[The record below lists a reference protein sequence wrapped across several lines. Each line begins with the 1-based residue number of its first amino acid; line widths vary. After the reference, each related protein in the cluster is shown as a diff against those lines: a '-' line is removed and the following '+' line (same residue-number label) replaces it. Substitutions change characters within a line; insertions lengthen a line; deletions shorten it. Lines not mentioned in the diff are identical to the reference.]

1 MRYKSKLISHQARC
15 MSLAL
20 FYRPTWT
27 LLSKCNQC
35 DYASSYKS
43 TLRRHLKT
51 HSGEKAKL
59 SHQAGCMSFLLSNL
73 DSVGQGASL
82 PFFSCPTHLTKVHV
96 FLPLFPC
103 TLHYICLHCICQ
115 HITAAYITHAY
126 ITPTPITSA
135 YITSS
140 YILSAF
146 MYTPAY
152 TYNVVQALSLSR

>member
-1 MRYKSKLISHQARC
+1 MRYKSKLISPGQVHVFSIVQRGL
-15 MSLAL
+15 S
-20 FYRPTWT
+20 WT
-27 LLSKCNQC
+27 SATSVIMHPLI
-35 DYASSYKS
+35 
-43 TLRRHLKT
+43 
-51 HSGEKAKL
+51 KAHWGDIWKHTKL

-152 TYNVVQALSLSR
+152 TYNVVQALSLSRWI

>member
-51 HSGEKAKL
+51 HKVISPGRVHVFSIVQPGL
-59 SHQAGCMSFLLSNL
+59 CWTRCISPIFLLSNPL
-73 DSVGQGASL
+73 DQGACL
-82 PFFSCPTHLTKVHV
+82 PSTFSMHAPLHLPALHLPTYNSCLYYARIHYTY
-96 FLPLFPC
+96 PD
-103 TLHYICLHCICQ
+103 YICLHYLFLHFVCLHVYTCIC
-115 HITAAYITHAY
+115 
-126 ITPTPITSA
+126 
-135 YITSS
+135 
-140 YILSAF
+140 
-146 MYTPAY
+146 
-152 TYNVVQALSLSR
+152 TYRVVQALSLSR